1 MGHTVASKK
10 ILIVDDDLRTIATI
24 AQILLENGYQVL
36 HAEDKDRAAR
46 VALNSRPDL
55 IICNAESKTLDALQL
70 LKTVRQ
76 APHMRRTSVLFLTD
90 SAELLEA
97 APGVVGPK
105 QYLKKP
111 YTREQ
116 LTIAVQE
123 NLKYAPAKRKQL

>member
-1 MGHTVASKK
+1 
-10 ILIVDDDLRTIATI
+10 
-24 AQILLENGYQVL
+24 
-36 HAEDKDRAAR
+36 
-46 VALNSRPDL
+46 
-55 IICNAESKTLDALQL
+55 
-70 LKTVRQ
+70 
-76 APHMRRTSVLFLTD
+76 MRRISVLFLTD

>member
-1 MGHTVASKK
+1 MGRTVASKK
-10 ILIVDDDLRTIATI
+10 ILIVDDDLRNIATI

-36 HAEDKDRAAR
+36 HAEDKDRAAK

-76 APHMRRTSVLFLTD
+76 APHMRRISVLFLTD

>member
-1 MGHTVASKK
+1 MGRTVTSKK
-10 ILIVDDDLRTIATI
+10 ILIVDDDLRDIATI
-24 AQILLENGYQVL
+24 AQILLENGYRVL
-36 HAEDKDRAAR
+36 HAEDKDRAVK
-46 VALNSRPDL
+46 VALTSRPDL

-76 APHMRRTSVLFLTD
+76 APQMRRISVLFLTD

-97 APGVVGPK
+97 ELGVLGPN
-105 QYLKKP
+105 QFLKKP

-123 NLKYAPAKRKQL
+123 NLKYALAKRK

>member
-1 MGHTVASKK
+1 MGRTVASKK
-10 ILIVDDDLRTIATI
+10 ILIVDDDLRNIATI
-24 AQILLENGYQVL
+24 AQILLANGYQVL
-36 HAEDKDRAAR
+36 HAEDKDRAAK
-46 VALNSRPDL
+46 VALHSRPDL

-76 APHMRRTSVLFLTD
+76 APHMRRISVLFLTD